1 MAASTGAIPVVLDTN
16 IIVSSLLSG
25 GNPGRIIDL
34 ITEGRIKLCFDDRIL
49 AEYLDVLSRPKFGF
63 PPIRVNLFIHDTV
76 RAGFSIDVPVPS
88 RFAMPDESDRKFYD
102 AAKTADA
109 ILITGNIKHYPPEPF
124 ILTPAAFLQRHYVE
138 NECTL

>member
-1 MAASTGAIPVVLDTN
+1 MAESTGAIPVVLDTN

-25 GNPGRIIDL
+25 GNPGLILDS
-34 ITEGRIKLCFDDRIL
+34 ITEGRIKLCFDDCIL

-76 RAGFSIDVPVPS
+76 RYGFGIDVLVPS
-88 RFAMPDESDRKFYD
+88 SFAMPDESDRKFYD

-124 ILTPAAFLQRHYVE
+124 ILTPAAFMQRCYAE
-138 NECTL
+138 DEG